1 MLYCSSEFNLL
12 TDLYEKKK
20 NLHCTSLQVLILI
33 PGATKL
39 LEHYTFHP
47 LSGRKTQAD
56 TSVYKIHLTS
66 IDGLK
71 FTDLDGVFYC
81 IQLKENLKS

>member
-1 MLYCSSEFNLL
+1 MLYCSSEFNHL
-12 TDLYEKKK
+12 TDLFEKKK

-33 PGATKL
+33 SGALKL

-66 IDGLK
+66 IIGLQ
-71 FTDLDGVFYC
+71 FSDLHGVFYC
-81 IQLKENLKS
+81 IELKENLKS

>member
-20 NLHCTSLQVLILI
+20 EFALNLPASLNLIS
-33 PGATKL
+33 GATKL
-39 LEHYTFHP
+39 LDHYTFHP
-47 LSGRKTQAD
+47 LLERKTQAD

-66 IDGLK
+66 MDGLQ
-71 FTDLDGVFYC
+71 FSDLHGVFYC
-81 IQLKENLKS
+81 IELKKNLKS